1 MMQFHPH
8 SGSILSSATN
18 DRIDIYSLEK
28 AAPSIAISTTSKH
41 HCWSPISGIQL
52 SSHSTSNIISIYD
65 PRASSMPHLEIPTSH
80 QTNRPS
86 HSTFLDDSTLVT
98 TGTSSTTRTRS
109 LSLFDLRSASKP
121 TSIIPFDP
129 SSSPSISLTPLTDP
143 TRRLTY
149 LIQTHSSSIYAFD
162 FNTPN
167 PLPTTLQLPSTIVD
181 AALLPSTNVDVM
193 RAEINRIYVL
203 TRKDE
208 IIPVSVRIER
218 KVAPHLG
225 KGVDE

>member
-1 MMQFHPH
+1 M
-8 SGSILSSATN
+8 SVSSATN
-18 DRIDIYSLEK
+18 DGIDIYSLEK
-28 AAPSIAISTTSKH
+28 STSSISISTTSKYH
-41 HCWSPISGIQL
+41 SWSPISGSQL

-65 PRASSMPHLEIPTSH
+65 PRASSTPHLEIPTSH

-86 HSTFLDDSTLVT
+86 HSTFLDDTTVLT

-109 LSLFDLRSASKP
+109 LSLFDLRSPSKP

-129 SSSPSISLTPLTDP
+129 SSSPSISLSPLIDS

-181 AALLPSTNVDVM
+181 AALLPLTHVDVM
-193 RAEINRIYVL
+193 RAEINRVYVL

-218 KVAPHLG
+218 KVFLLF
-225 KGVDE
+225 KGVNK